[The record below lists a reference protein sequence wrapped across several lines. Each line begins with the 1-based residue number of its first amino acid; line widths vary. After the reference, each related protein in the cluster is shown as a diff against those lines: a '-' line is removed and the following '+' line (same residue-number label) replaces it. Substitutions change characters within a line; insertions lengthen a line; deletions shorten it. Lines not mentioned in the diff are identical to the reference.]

1 MELRIQAYRTHS
13 KHSFNIWMAIKVR
26 VAFDHYSHHTIWYQ
40 NKQSKT
46 KDKSEIWF
54 SFVFMRFAINFIFA
68 VDMGAVVVVAATA
81 IKIKMRPIDIID
93 MEVHKTYI
101 HKRNGNNTYSK
112 AVLRKH
118 IYNKEYRM
126 GNVNQRKEMKEKTRL
141 WTKTF

>member
-1 MELRIQAYRTHS
+1 
-13 KHSFNIWMAIKVR
+13 
-26 VAFDHYSHHTIWYQ
+26 
-40 NKQSKT
+40 
-46 KDKSEIWF
+46 
-54 SFVFMRFAINFIFA
+54 
-68 VDMGAVVVVAATA
+68 MGAVVVVAATA

-112 AVLRKH
+112 AVLWKH